1 MSKQDLG
8 KLLNQSAAR
17 STPLEIRR
25 GKGVGLSVEEET
37 FQNAQTP
44 PVLWVDIDHIL
55 DNPYQHAEEINPEDY
70 AALVEAIKIDG
81 FQGALN
87 VSPLEGR
94 EGSYFIT
101 GGGHQRRNA
110 ARDAGLTQLPVFVA
124 ASPAEKKQLGLRLA
138 RENTAQVNRSPVNLG
153 FLYIQ
158 LIEEYGMTQEE
169 IASEIKKDRYHV
181 NFAIMAARSAA
192 DIRAALREKYSPR
205 VMTYLRRV
213 AHEEDRAPIIAKYLA
228 GDLTVEGVR
237 VAVENALKERKKPEE
252 QQQPPTLPPALETE
266 HASEPHEK
274 QHDVSPLSE
283 ENREGSVD
291 PAHAHRA
298 EQQGRLPLPS
308 VSEDRTD
315 QAQAL
320 LHQVKMA
327 THFQETEA
335 REREAASDLGTSE
348 RVSKVQAAFSRIETY
363 RRFIEKKRADGEV
376 VILSD
381 QEATMLGK
389 IIDRCHTLLDSYGKR

>member
-1 MSKQDLG
+1 MPKQDLG
-8 KLLNQSAAR
+8 KLLTQSAAR

-37 FQNAQTP
+37 TQNAQTP
-44 PVLWVDIDHIL
+44 SVLWVDIDHIL

-70 AALVEAIKIDG
+70 EALVEAIKIDG

-87 VSPLEGR
+87 VSPVKGR

-110 ARDAGLTQLPVFVA
+110 ARDAGLTHLPVFVA

-158 LIEEYGMTQEE
+158 LIEEYAMTQEE

-213 AHEEDRAPIIAKYLA
+213 AYEEDRAPIIAKYLA

-237 VAVENALKERKKPEE
+237 VAVENALEERKKPKE
-252 QQQPPTLPPALETE
+252 QQPTPLPALETE
-266 HASEPHEK
+266 LTSEPHEK
-274 QHDVSPLSE
+274 QPEVFPLAE
-283 ENREGSVD
+283 ENQKGVA
-291 PAHAHRA
+291 PAHAHSA
-298 EQQGRLPLPS
+298 EQQRRLPLPS
-308 VSEDRTD
+308 VSEDRID

-327 THFQETEA
+327 THALETEEH
-335 REREAASDLGTSE
+335 EREAASDLGTSE

-381 QEATMLGK
+381 QEATML
-389 IIDRCHTLLDSYGKR
+389 

>member
-1 MSKQDLG
+1 MRFRRRWEG
-8 KLLNQSAAR
+8 KRDGQAR
-17 STPLEIRR
+17 FRKIVGS
-25 GKGVGLSVEEET
+25 KGVGLSVEEEPAQDT
-37 FQNAQTP
+37 QTP
-44 PVLWVDIDHIL
+44 SVLWVDIDHIL

-70 AALVEAIKIDG
+70 EALVEAIKIDG

-87 VSPLEGR
+87 VSPVEGR

-110 ARDAGLTQLPVFVA
+110 ARDAGLTHLPVFVA

-153 FLYIQ
+153 FLYLQ

-169 IASEIKKDRYHV
+169 IAAEIKKDRYHV
-181 NFAIMAARSAA
+181 NFAIMAARSAT

-213 AHEEDRAPIIAKYLA
+213 PHEEERAPIIAQYLA

-237 VAVENALKERKKPEE
+237 VAVENALEERKKPKE
-252 QQQPPTLPPALETE
+252 QQPPTPPPALETE
-266 HASEPHEK
+266 HASELHEK

-283 ENREGSVD
+283 ENREGSGD

-298 EQQGRLPLPS
+298 QQQGRLPLPS
-308 VSEDRTD
+308 ISEDRTD

-327 THFQETEA
+327 THSQETEA

-363 RRFIEKKRADGEV
+363 RRFIEKRRADGEV
-376 VILSD
+376 VILSE

-389 IIDRCHTLLDSYGKR
+389 IIDRCHTLLDAYGKKLT